1 MVNTIILFV
10 IINFLLIQ
18 CDVFAHTTNDRLIY
32 LNSPLSLQHGVSSNP
47 GGSFSAIDLNVN
59 LILLNISANY
69 QSDSGCNAYIGMGL
83 ISFLQAQYGYS
94 FRDSRDLL
102 RIRSDIPLV
111 LFEENNP
118 IIKSM
123 SVGLFYEA
131 STEKNDK
138 LSKFGLSLSVN
149 TMIIFQK

>member
-1 MVNTIILFV
+1 MINKIILLVIFKFV
-10 IINFLLIQ
+10 LIQ
-18 CDVFAHTTNDRLIY
+18 CDVWAHTTNDRLIY

-47 GGSFSAIDLNVN
+47 SGNFSAIDLNVN
-59 LILLNISANY
+59 IILFNISANY
-69 QSDSGCNAYIGMGL
+69 QSDSGFNAYIGMGL

-111 LFEENNP
+111 LFEDNNP

-149 TMIIFQK
+149 SMIIFQK